1 MPDRTKTPPHDL
13 PKLLTSKEL
22 AASLRSCERTISN
35 LEKVP
40 GALPPHVTVGKRK
53 FWAVTD
59 VANWIANG
67 GAAQTATAGS
77 ATN

>member
-40 GALPPHVTVGKRK
+40 GALPPHVTVGERK
-53 FWAVTD
+53 LWAVTD

-67 GAAQTATAGS
+67 GAAQTATAGGQK
-77 ATN
+77 